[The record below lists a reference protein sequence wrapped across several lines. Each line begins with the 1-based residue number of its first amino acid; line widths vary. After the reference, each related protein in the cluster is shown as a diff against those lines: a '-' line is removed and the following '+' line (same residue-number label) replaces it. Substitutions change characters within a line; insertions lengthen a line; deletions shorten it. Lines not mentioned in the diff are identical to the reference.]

1 MMMMSLITQ
10 TPSVNEG
17 QYDMGGRKG
26 VEFISNIQKSPT
38 SVDESHESVYHRWIN
53 TYLYYDIK
61 KAS

>member
-38 SVDESHESVYHRWIN
+38 SVDEGHESVYHRWIN
-53 TYLYYDIK
+53 TYL
-61 KAS
+61 